1 MTDQA
6 LLTDYL
12 KAAHEALERARE
24 QLRYDIQ
31 PARESIQ
38 HEIATAINCVLRVK
52 HLIGE

>member
-12 KAAHEALERARE
+12 RAAHEALERARE

-31 PARESIQ
+31 PARDAIQ
-38 HEIATAINCVLRVK
+38 HEIGTAINCVDRVL
-52 HLIGE
+52 HLIGG